1 MRYYPKRAT
10 GFVINESVA
19 ETLGLLEAWE
29 DFDGEECDSNF
40 AAEFEGAFNVYPR
53 YVRSFR
59 ETRGGE
65 VSGLTGFAERVSY
78 VLFEDDEEGADWDN
92 LVKLLEEKG
101 IELETGS
108 WSQLG

>member
-10 GFVINESVA
+10 GFVINYTVA
-19 ETLGLLEAWE
+19 ENLGMLEAWE

-40 AAEFEGAFNVYPR
+40 ASEFEATFNVYPR
-53 YVRSFR
+53 YVRSFH

-65 VSGLTGFAERVSY
+65 VSGLTGFSEHVTY
-78 VLFEDDEEGADWDN
+78 VLFDTDEEGEDWDK
-92 LVKLLEEKG
+92 LVKVLEEKD
-101 IELETGS
+101 IELESGS